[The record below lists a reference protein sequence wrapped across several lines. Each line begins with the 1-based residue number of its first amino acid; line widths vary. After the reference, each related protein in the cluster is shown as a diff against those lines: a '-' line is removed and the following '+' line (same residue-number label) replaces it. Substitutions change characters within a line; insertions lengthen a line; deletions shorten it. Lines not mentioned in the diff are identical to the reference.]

1 MIRIEN
7 MFYKCHVI
15 KKDNGTIYIVIGVW
29 LETHIKRHVL
39 FFFFFFFFLS
49 EFFFAIHV
57 LRFIFSKIIFKSKQ
71 WIMAPLR
78 SKVGDPVKMFVKNV
92 A

>member
-1 MIRIEN
+1 MLHEKN

-39 FFFFFFFFLS
+39 FFFFFFFECF
-49 EFFFAIHV
+49 FFFAIHV